1 MEQGSRGI
9 KFAALVLQKLH
20 TLHSSLGHFY
30 ANSTFCGKSHH
41 TARGSQLQAALSTQ
55 RSTLTSRLYHAPSS
69 LITQKKAFFSV
80 ALLFRAIRYSC
91 QSPSS
96 HITTNPPWHQSL
108 RLKNHPE
115 QEQKPDSSYPLP
127 DPERWQR
134 KGRLGKRHAM
144 VRTRVLH
151 SHAEQLEKIPPS
163 QTPV

>member
-69 LITQKKAFFSV
+69 LITQKKLFS
-80 ALLFRAIRYSC
+80 LLLSFLGPSDIPASLHPVTSQLIPHGTSRSGSRII
-91 QSPSS
+91 QS
-96 HITTNPPWHQSL
+96 
-108 RLKNHPE
+108 KN
-115 QEQKPDSSYPLP
+115 K
-127 DPERWQR
+127 
-134 KGRLGKRHAM
+134 
-144 VRTRVLH
+144 
-151 SHAEQLEKIPPS
+151 S
-163 QTPV
+163 QTHHTPSLIQRDGKGKADWVKDTRW